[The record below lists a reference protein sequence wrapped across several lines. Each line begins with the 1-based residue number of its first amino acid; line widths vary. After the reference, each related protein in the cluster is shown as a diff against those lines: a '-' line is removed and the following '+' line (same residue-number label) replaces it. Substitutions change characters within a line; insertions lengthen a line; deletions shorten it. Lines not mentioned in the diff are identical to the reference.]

1 MSLIINSFAKNLMN
15 LAQRY
20 PYGGRWANHRIE
32 HGKKNDFHMG
42 CSARRETISFGFSLQ
57 IRVFL
62 KAQKKKI
69 IYGALINIAK
79 WKKKKIQWVQWRRKI
94 MCMRAE
100 VILWA
105 WDIYIK
111 DKFEDFSKDKFFECY
126 N

>member
-1 MSLIINSFAKNLMN
+1 MN

-62 KAQKKKI
+62 KAQKKKR

-79 WKKKKIQWVQWRRKI
+79 WKKKKNTVSAMKKKNNVYESRGYSLGVRHIH
-94 MCMRAE
+94 
-100 VILWA
+100 
-105 WDIYIK
+105 
-111 DKFEDFSKDKFFECY
+111 
-126 N
+126 